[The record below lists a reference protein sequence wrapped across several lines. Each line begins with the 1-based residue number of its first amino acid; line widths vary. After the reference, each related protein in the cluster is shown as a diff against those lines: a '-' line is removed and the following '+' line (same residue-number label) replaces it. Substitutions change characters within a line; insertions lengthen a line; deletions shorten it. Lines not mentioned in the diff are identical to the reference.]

1 MNALEV
7 NAVTKRFGNKEVLRD
22 VSFQVPEHSLFGFIG
37 QNGAGKTT
45 TMKAVLGLLK
55 PDSGEIRVFGEPVTY
70 GNTKTNRMV
79 GYLPDVPEFY
89 GYMTTREYLRLC
101 GEIAG
106 VPGKE
111 LKPRIEEILTTVGL
125 EAEKHRIKG
134 FSRGMKQRLGI
145 AQALLHKPKLLICD
159 EPTSALDPL
168 GRKEILDALLAAKKE
183 TTVIFSTHIL
193 SDVERVC
200 DRAAMLHNGVVT
212 LDGTMEELHSRKNGE
227 RFCIVPKDQETYD
240 VLSSMFLPFETLLT
254 EKGERDVPALLWR
267 HADEED
273 FRNVLTCVAEKKLSI
288 EKAEWLGTTLEDMF
302 LEVVRS

>member
-7 NAVTKRFGNKEVLRD
+7 NAVAKRFGNKEVLRG

-45 TMKAVLGLLK
+45 TMKAVLGLLQ
-55 PDSGEIRVFGEPVTY
+55 PDAGDIRVFGEPVTY

-111 LKPRIEEILTTVGL
+111 LGPRIEEILKTVGL
-125 EAEKHRIKG
+125 ESERHRIKG

-145 AQALLHKPKLLICD
+145 AQALLHRPKLLICD
-159 EPTSALDPL
+159 EPTSALDPV

-227 RFCIVPKDQETYD
+227 RFRVVPKNQEAYN
-240 VLSSMFLPFETLLT
+240 VLCESFPAFETML
-254 EKGERDVPALLWR
+254 GEVGEQGVPALMIR
-267 HADEED
+267 HASEED
-273 FRNVLTCVAEKKLSI
+273 FFAMLACIAERKLAV
-288 EKAEWLGTTLEDMF
+288 EKAEWLGATLEDMF